1 MSTIENNEVIQQ
13 NKVISAASRTV
24 GKLYENIIT
33 QVLEDVKPYFEEH
46 GVDEETLQE
55 LQKLWESKLV
65 SARTVPKYSWQDD
78 DDYEYEENEEV
89 EVPENKNIKED
100 DFDAE
105 DELKRLEKIK
115 KEQKELKQT
124 ALLDNEEVN
133 SDLDD
138 SDDDYLNTDDDIEEN
153 GEENGNIILCQYEKV
168 GRVKNK
174 WKWVLKDGVI
184 SINGKDY
191 CFKKATGES
200 DW

>member
-1 MSTIENNEVIQQ
+1 MSNNEVTHN
-13 NKVISAASRTV
+13 NKAIPAASRVV

-33 QVLEDVKPYFEEH
+33 QVLQDVKPYFEEQ

-65 SARTVPKYSWQDD
+65 SARTVPKFSWQDD
-78 DDYEYEENEEV
+78 DEYDYEENEEV
-89 EVPENKNIKED
+89 PAPEEKTIKTED
-100 DFDAE
+100 VDTD

-153 GEENGNIILCQYEKV
+153 GEDGGNIILCQYEKV

-174 WKWVLKDGVI
+174 WKWILKDGVI

>member
-1 MSTIENNEVIQQ
+1 MSSNEVTHN
-13 NKVISAASRTV
+13 NKTIPAASRVV

-33 QVLEDVKPYFEEH
+33 QVLQDVKPYFEEQ

-65 SARTVPKYSWQDD
+65 SARTVPKFSWQDD
-78 DDYEYEENEEV
+78 DEYDYEENEEV
-89 EVPENKNIKED
+89 PAPEEKTIKTED
-100 DFDAE
+100 VDTD

-153 GEENGNIILCQYEKV
+153 GEDGGNIILCQYEKV

-174 WKWVLKDGVI
+174 WKWILKDGVI